1 MLRSRRPEV
10 VELVLSD
17 DERDQLVAWSL
28 GSSRLGVRARIVLA
42 CAESGVVYEQLAA
55 DLGVTTMTVGKW
67 RRRFAQAGLAGLV
80 DDERTGRPKSELVL
94 SDDERAQLTR
104 WSRRAKASEG
114 VAGGGGGG
122 VGGAAPRGADKKGA
136 GRLRGGAKN
145 GNKWGGPV
153 GGK

>member
-10 VELVLSD
+10 VEFVLSD

-67 RRRFAQAGLAGLV
+67 RRRLAQARV
-80 DDERTGRPKSELVL
+80 GRPVEHRPTGPPEVGLGAS
-94 SDDERAQLTR
+94 RAVGAEVTR
-104 WSRRAKASEG
+104 
-114 VAGGGGGG
+114 
-122 VGGAAPRGADKKGA
+122 PC
-136 GRLRGGAKN
+136 
-145 GNKWGGPV
+145 
-153 GGK
+153 